1 MSSFSAIFEA
11 AGSEKCEVISCSY
24 SFDQSTDDKG
34 RPSSKVQGGTIK
46 VTIVSNADSKLA
58 GWMLDPHKQ
67 DKGSITFKKIDADS
81 TLKTITFE
89 DAYCVSY
96 SEYFDARGADSSTS
110 MILSLTISAD
120 KIDANGV
127 KLDNMWAKLK
137 S

>member
-1 MSSFSAIFEA
+1 MSSFSATFEA
-11 AGSEKCEVISCSY
+11 AGSVECEVVTCSY

-46 VTIVSNADSKLA
+46 VTIVSTADAKLA

-67 DKGSITFKKIDADS
+67 STGTITFKKIDADS
-81 TLKTITFE
+81 TLKTISFE
-89 DAYCVSY
+89 EAYCVGY
-96 SEYFDARGADSSTS
+96 AEYFDARGADSGTS
-110 MILSLTISAD
+110 MVLSLTISAN

-127 KLDNMWAKLK
+127 KLDNAWTGL